1 MSVPAVGNG
10 GVLAAVVGEL
20 WKHMEMKNSNYC
32 IVLTIHLSLSGSP
45 LLLSLSIFTP
55 SFSILIS
62 TSHGYL
68 QAKMGDSIS
77 FTNLSISPRTS
88 AVIST
93 SPLHRVTVK
102 HNDVTVMVVEV
113 TVIRIVKG
121 IITCMYDK

>member
-1 MSVPAVGNG
+1 MLQFEVATSVDHTVSVPAVGNG
-10 GVLAAVVGEL
+10 GVLVAVVGEL

-45 LLLSLSIFTP
+45 LLLLSLSIFTP
-55 SFSILIS
+55 FSILILIS
-62 TSHGYL
+62 NGYL

-77 FTNLSISPRTS
+77 CTNLSISPRTS

-102 HNDVTVMVVEV
+102 QSM
-113 TVIRIVKG
+113 
-121 IITCMYDK
+121 M